1 MDSYISRGQWIGV
14 LRVTITTPAPARPV
28 EDDESFRDTA
38 APTTRPPRVGSAAQ
52 QNTDKREHVGV
63 RLHPDTK
70 ERARYWAQRRGFA
83 SMNAYIVHAVEEQI
97 RRENLDY
104 DLPTLEIARLN
115 QVVDE
120 MKAMSTNVA
129 NLERVVTAGFD
140 SLIGLT
146 RGDNYLLDPEDG
158 ELA

>member
-1 MDSYISRGQWIGV
+1 MTTTQSMDPLADHASIPDRPTGGQGQSQNQ
-14 LRVTITTPAPARPV
+14 ARERTV
-28 EDDESFRDTA
+28 
-38 APTTRPPRVGSAAQ
+38 
-52 QNTDKREHVGV
+52 V

-70 ERARYWAQRRGFA
+70 QRVGYWSKRRGFDSA
-83 SMNAYIVHAVEEQI
+83 NEYIVEAIEEKI

-120 MKAMSTNVA
+120 MKANSTNLA
-129 NLERVVTAGFD
+129 NLERVVTQGFD

-146 RGDNYLLDPEDG
+146 RGDNNYLSDDEDG
-158 ELA
+158 ELSE

>member
-1 MDSYISRGQWIGV
+1 MPATTSRTARASGSS
-14 LRVTITTPAPARPV
+14 TTN
-28 EDDESFRDTA
+28 RD
-38 APTTRPPRVGSAAQ
+38 R
-52 QNTDKREHVGV
+52 REHVGI

-70 ERARYWAQRRGFA
+70 ERARYWADKHGF
-83 SMNAYIVHAVEEQI
+83 SSVNEYLVHAVEEQI

-115 QVVDE
+115 QIADE
-120 MKAMSTNVA
+120 TKALSTNVA
-129 NLERVVTAGFD
+129 NLERLMTSSLD

-158 ELA
+158 ELG